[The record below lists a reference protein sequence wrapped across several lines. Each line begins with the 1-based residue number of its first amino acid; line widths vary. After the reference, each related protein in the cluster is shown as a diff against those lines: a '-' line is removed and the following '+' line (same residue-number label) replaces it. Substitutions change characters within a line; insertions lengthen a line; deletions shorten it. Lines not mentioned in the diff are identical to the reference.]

1 MVHYE
6 NSYGYL
12 KVKPMRIP
20 AYIRVLTPQNTR
32 VVYSNQKK
40 PQLFNP
46 SKLHVKYNE
55 RNKGIPLSP

>member
-1 MVHYE
+1 
-6 NSYGYL
+6 
-12 KVKPMRIP
+12 MRIP